1 MPTVKSIDA
10 FPLIAPEPHYR
21 GAERCVTLVR
31 AESDDGVVGW
41 GEAISQFPE
50 AAQASKLLIDR
61 GFAPLVV
68 GRDPIDVEPLWEEMC
83 RHAYWYGVEGIAA
96 FAISAID
103 MALWDL
109 KGKLLGQPVARL
121 LCGRLRGEIPAM
133 ASVIFDMDDLD
144 WTLNEFRGFVDA
156 GYRIAKAGWG
166 MKPDALF
173 GYDAERDLR
182 YVREVRA
189 VIGPDIALVV
199 DVPGARGPWD
209 VPTAIR
215 RFQELEEFDLRWIEQ
230 PLPPADFKG
239 HARLRAAVH
248 TPIGTG
254 EDEWSPET
262 YERVIES
269 EGVDVLQLDPGR
281 ALGITGCRKT
291 IGMIEAA
298 NLKYSAHSWS
308 SALNTAA
315 SLHLLAISDA
325 GDTLDLKPH
334 ENPLQ
339 HELVED
345 PWVQEDGMLA
355 LRDAPGLGVTVRE
368 DVVAKYTFGD

>member
-31 AESDDGVVGW
+31 IESDDGAVGW

-50 AAQASKLLIDR
+50 AALASKVLIDQ
-61 GFAPLVV
+61 GFAPKVV
-68 GRDPIDVEPLWEEMC
+68 GQDPVDVERIWREMC
-83 RHAYWYGVEGIAA
+83 RYAYWYGVEGVAA
-96 FAISAID
+96 FAITAID

-109 KGKLLGQPVARL
+109 KGKLLGQPVAKL
-121 LCGRLRGEIPAM
+121 LGGQLRDEIPAM

-144 WTLNEFRGFVDA
+144 WTLNEFRGFVDD
-156 GYRIAKAGWG
+156 GYKIAKAGWG
-166 MKPDALF
+166 MKPDSMF
-173 GYDAERDLR
+173 GEDRERDVR
-182 YVREVRA
+182 YVRAVREA
-189 VIGPDIALVV
+189 VGPEMSLVV
-199 DVPGARGPWD
+199 DVPGARGLWD

-215 RFQELEEFDLRWIEQ
+215 RCRELEEFDLRWIEQ
-230 PLPPADFKG
+230 PLPPADLAG
-239 HARLRAAVH
+239 HRRLRAAVC

-262 YERVIES
+262 YKHVIES

-281 ALGITGCRKT
+281 CLGLTGCKLT
-291 IGMIEAA
+291 MAMVEDAG
-298 NLKYSAHSWS
+298 LKASAHSWS

-315 SLHLLAISDA
+315 ALAFLAISPA

-339 HELVED
+339 HELAED
-345 PWVQEDGMLA
+345 PWVQVDGMLA
-355 LRDAPGLGVTVRE
+355 LRDEPGLGVTVRE
-368 DVVAKYTFGD
+368 DVVAKYGLSG

>member
-1 MPTVKSIDA
+1 MITSIDA
-10 FPLIAPEPHYR
+10 YPLVAKEPHYR
-21 GAERCVTLVR
+21 GMERCVTLVR
-31 AESDDGVVGW
+31 AETHDGVVGW

-50 AAQASKLLIDR
+50 AALASRTLIDE
-61 GFAPLVV
+61 GFAPMVL
-68 GRDPIDVEPLWEEMC
+68 GRDPVDVERIWGEMC
-83 RHAYWYGVEGIAA
+83 RYAYWFGVEGVAA

-109 KGKLLGQPVARL
+109 KGKVLGQPVARL
-121 LCGRLRGEIPAM
+121 LGGQLKDEIPAM

-144 WTLNEFRGFVDA
+144 WTLNEFRGFVEE
-156 GYRIAKAGWG
+156 GYKISKAGWG
-166 MKPDALF
+166 MKPDSLF
-173 GYDAERDLR
+173 GEDGERDVR
-182 YVREVRA
+182 YVREVREA
-189 VIGPDIALVV
+189 VGDEMSLVI
-199 DVPGARGPWD
+199 DVPGARGLWD

-215 RFQELEEFDLRWIEQ
+215 RFKELEEFDLRWIEQ
-230 PLPPADFKG
+230 PLPPADLKG
-239 HARLRAAVH
+239 HARLRAAVC

-262 YERVIES
+262 YQRVIES

-281 ALGITGCRKT
+281 CLGLTGCREVVK
-291 IGMIEAA
+291 MIEAA
-298 NLKYSAHSWS
+298 GLKYSAHSWS

-315 SLHLLAISDA
+315 SLHFLAISES

-334 ENPLQ
+334 ESPLQ

-345 PWVQEDGMLA
+345 PWVQEGGMLA

-368 DVVAKYTFGD
+368 EIVDKYSFGR